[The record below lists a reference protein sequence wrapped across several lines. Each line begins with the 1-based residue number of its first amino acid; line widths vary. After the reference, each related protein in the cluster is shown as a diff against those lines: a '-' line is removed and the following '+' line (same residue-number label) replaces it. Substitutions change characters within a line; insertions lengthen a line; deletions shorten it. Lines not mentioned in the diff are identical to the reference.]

1 MGHIVSISK
10 QTEMQFGLK
19 KHWGGIIPFFHI
31 SIGSLARHI
40 ENEDVHATI
49 RQ

>member
-1 MGHIVSISK
+1 MGHIVAISN

-19 KHWGGIIPFFHI
+19 KHWGGIIPFFHT
-31 SIGSLARHI
+31 SIRSLAMHI
-40 ENEDVHATI
+40 ENEDVHATL